1 MIGFAKITNGIYR
14 GKTYE
19 GTFEAK
25 SEWQPWPRNGRD
37 GFIYVLIDGKQRGV
51 GVNRVDCV
59 IERNINQDTVESV
72 APTKEELQAMT
83 AEENAKHEAEISKR
97 FRVMNTILKGVV
109 EGDIP
114 SVIISGAPGCGKSFT
129 VEKMAEDAI
138 IDGNLSKVHHIKGK
152 LSAFALFLAM
162 WDNRDKGDL
171 IVIDDADSIFEDQD
185 AFNILK
191 AALDSGA
198 RRTVHWATM
207 NSHMQDHDIPQSFDF
222 KGSVIFLTN
231 KDFNRE
237 IDRNS
242 RMSPHFKA
250 LVSRCGYLDL
260 KVHQAHEILIRVKQ
274 VVKESDLMMNLGL
287 DESKAE
293 EVVGWIDEN
302 VGRMREVSIRTIN
315 KLAGYVK
322 SCGDEWKDM
331 AEVMMLK

>member
-1 MIGFAKITNGIYR
+1 MIGFAKIKDGIYR
-14 GKTYE
+14 TRILN
-19 GTFEAK
+19 GTFEAM
-25 SEWQPWPRNGRD
+25 SEWQPWPRNGKD
-37 GFIYVLIDGKQRGV
+37 GFIYLVVDGKKRGV
-51 GVNRVDCV
+51 GINYADCV
-59 IERNINQDTVESV
+59 IERTVNQDTVESV
-72 APTKEELQAMT
+72 EPTKEELAALT
-83 AEENAKHEAEISKR
+83 AEENAKLEAEISKR

-109 EGDIP
+109 GGDIP
-114 SVIISGAPGCGKSFT
+114 SVIISGAPGCGKSYT
-129 VEKMAEDAI
+129 VEELSNRAQL
-138 IDGNLSKVHHIKGK
+138 DGELNKVQHVKGK
-152 LSAFALFLAM
+152 MSAFALFLAL
-162 WDNRDKGDL
+162 WENRDKGDL
-171 IVIDDADSIFEDQD
+171 LVLDDADSIFEDQD

-207 NSHMQDHDIPQSFDF
+207 NSYMQENDIPQHFEYR
-222 KGSVIFLTN
+222 GAVIFLTN

-260 KVHQAHEILIRVKQ
+260 KVHQPNEILIRVKQ
-274 VVKESDLMMNLGL
+274 VVKESDLMYNLGMPDDKA
-287 DESKAE
+287 DEIIE
-293 EVVGWIDEN
+293 WIDQN
-302 VGRMREVSIRTIN
+302 VDRMREVSIRTIN